1 MSSSDDE
8 TDPEINDVTEKVK
21 EYAEISKTIKITQEK
36 LKFLN
41 KKKKTLYKVVLPSL
55 KINNVTK
62 CNLSFGTL
70 KMVKTKRK
78 ITPNKVSMK
87 DRYISFFNTRALDR
101 DFIDS
106 TPEQKSVILF
116 NYIYIDNVEF
126 KEESSLTMSYSKE
139 FRDQFKQLNVI

>member
-55 KINNVTK
+55 KSNNVTK

-87 DRYISFFNTRALDR
+87 DRYIAFFNTRALDR

-106 TPEQKSVILF
+106 TPEEKSEILF
-116 NYIYIDNVEF
+116 KYIYIDNVEF

>member
-1 MSSSDDE
+1 MSSSDEE

-21 EYAEISKTIKITQEK
+21 EYAEISRTIKITQGK
-36 LKFLN
+36 LKVLN
-41 KKKKTLYKVVLPSL
+41 KKKKELYKVVVPKL
-55 KINNVTK
+55 KSNNVTK

-87 DRYISFFNTRALDR
+87 DRYVSFFNTRALDR
-101 DFIDS
+101 DFIES
-106 TPEQKSVILF
+106 TPEQKSEILF
-116 NYIYIDNVEF
+116 TYIYIDNVEF

>member
-8 TDPEINDVTEKVK
+8 IDHEINDVTEKVK
-21 EYAEISKTIKITQEK
+21 EYAEILKTIKMTQEK
-36 LKFLN
+36 IKVLN
-41 KKKKTLYKVVLPSL
+41 KKKKELYKVVVPRL
-55 KINNVTK
+55 KSNNVTK

-87 DRYISFFNTRALDR
+87 DRYISFFNTRALGR

-106 TPEQKSVILF
+106 TPEQKSEILF

-126 KEESSLTMSYSKE
+126 KEESSLTMSYSKD